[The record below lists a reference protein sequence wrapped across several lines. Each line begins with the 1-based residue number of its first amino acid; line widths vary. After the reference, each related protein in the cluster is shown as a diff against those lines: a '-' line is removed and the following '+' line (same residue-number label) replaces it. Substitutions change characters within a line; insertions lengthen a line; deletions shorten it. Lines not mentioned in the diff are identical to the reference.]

1 MNYKDYTYEHTNCA
15 MTPIQYEHLID
26 LLKNFKPK
34 RICELGSGESTKI
47 FEQYISTNNDT
58 TLVSIEH
65 DNKYKRTCKTCLR

>member
-34 RICELGSGESTKI
+34 RKVATR
-47 FEQYISTNNDT
+47 IS
-58 TLVSIEH
+58 
-65 DNKYKRTCKTCLR
+65 KTRKNI

>member
-47 FEQYISTNNDT
+47 FEKSSGSAILRRGLVGGGKRIS
-58 TLVSIEH
+58 SRH
-65 DNKYKRTCKTCLR
+65 FA